1 MPPVPRILML
11 CNYLQN
17 VAAIIYIFV
26 LQLSTFLFYN
36 KQLFLLPGQAWCYRN
51 PSIDS
56 ISSDLQESDISIRIL
71 SEIKIRTGEDSSER
85 SFLAAS
91 CSDGSLTKT
100 ISCSDSDAG
109 SSFAS
114 LRTQYPIVDKGIP
127 FSAHHC
133 LHVFPLVWHCW
144 IRSAQ
149 SFAFSSLFI
158 VYRIPPEF

>member
-1 MPPVPRILML
+1 MASPIRE
-11 CNYLQN
+11 Y
-17 VAAIIYIFV
+17 
-26 LQLSTFLFYN
+26 LSTEPSIECSHSKNASTTGSLWGLTPIVIY
-36 KQLFLLPGQAWCYRN
+36 
-51 PSIDS
+51 SIDS
-56 ISSDLQESDISIRIL
+56 ISSGLQESDISIRIL
-71 SEIKIRTGEDSSER
+71 SEIKIRTGEASSER

-133 LHVFPLVWHCW
+133 LHVFPLAWHCW
-144 IRSAQ
+144 IRSDQ

-158 VYRIPPEF
+158 VYKIPPEF